1 MSATTTTTRK
11 KSTPRKI
18 NWQKQIQKAVDFC
31 EQKQNFSVEFEKIKD
46 AKSFVDLEDKVIQI
60 HTGHKPEIQ
69 LYTLLHEI
77 GHVLIHN
84 RGARVYHDQVG
95 FAQCEFSAKSMTK
108 KIGETEEEYEAWKL
122 GYLQARK
129 LGLKIDRHKFER
141 LKATW
146 ISTYLMWSVER
157 KIRQKILEDRN
168 RKIKRKTKKVIYD

>member
-1 MSATTTTTRK
+1 MRSTANKKKKPPAT
-11 KSTPRKI
+11 RKI
-18 NWQKQIQKAVDFC
+18 NWQKQIQRVVDFC

-46 AKSFVDLEDKVIQI
+46 AKSFVDLDDKVIQI
-60 HTGHKPEIQ
+60 NTGHTPEIQ
-69 LYTLLHEI
+69 LYTLLHEV

-84 RGARVYHDQVG
+84 KGQKAYRENVG
-95 FAQCEFSAKSMTK
+95 FAQCEFSEKSMTK

-122 GYLQARK
+122 GYLQAKK
-129 LGLKIDRHKFER
+129 LGLKVDRHKYER

-168 RKIKRKTKKVIYD
+168 KKIKRKTRKVIYD